1 MITKLKPIASCLC
14 FMYKALVTCNIYQA
28 ALVLPYCLAYFC
40 SDVELTPWV
49 CATELLLK
57 PFTLCISSKG
67 HVHQLATKATKFN
80 FKSRRKKTVIMFV
93 LNSGSRIQLN
103 KMKLNSHRSLQCCS
117 IHSGVISITFIKPE
131 MKLRQMNTLKSHE
144 ETFTR
149 ILTSRG
155 N

>member
-1 MITKLKPIASCLC
+1 
-14 FMYKALVTCNIYQA
+14 MYKALVTCNNTRLYWFFVIVW
-28 ALVLPYCLAYFC
+28 LIFC

-49 CATELLLK
+49 CASEQLLK

-67 HVHQLATKATKFN
+67 HVHQLATKATKFDFN
-80 FKSRRKKTVIMFV
+80 SRRKKTLIMFV
-93 LNSGSRIQLN
+93 LNSESRIQLN

-117 IHSGVISITFIKPE
+117 IHIGVISITFIKPE

>member
-1 MITKLKPIASCLC
+1 
-14 FMYKALVTCNIYQA
+14 MYKALVTCNIYQA

-57 PFTLCISSKG
+57 QVTLRISSKG
-67 HVHQLATKATKFN
+67 YVHQLATKVTKFDFN
-80 FKSRRKKTVIMFV
+80 SRRKKTLIIFV
-93 LNSGSRIQLN
+93 LNSESRIQLN

-117 IHSGVISITFIKPE
+117 IHIDVISITFIKPE

>member
-1 MITKLKPIASCLC
+1 MVTKLKPIASCLC
-14 FMYKALVTCNIYQA
+14 FMYKALVTCNNTRLHWFFVIVW
-28 ALVLPYCLAYFC
+28 LIFC

-80 FKSRRKKTVIMFV
+80 FKSRCKKTVIMFV
-93 LNSGSRIQLN
+93 LNSESRIQLN

-144 ETFTR
+144 ERFTR

>member
-1 MITKLKPIASCLC
+1 MVTKLKPIASCLC
-14 FMYKALVTCNIYQA
+14 FMYKALVTCNNTRLHWFFVIVW
-28 ALVLPYCLAYFC
+28 LIFC

-80 FKSRRKKTVIMFV
+80 FNSQRKKTVIIFV
-93 LNSGSRIQLN
+93 LNSESRIQLN

>member
-1 MITKLKPIASCLC
+1 M
-14 FMYKALVTCNIYQA
+14 
-28 ALVLPYCLAYFC
+28 VLRYYLANFC

-49 CATELLLK
+49 CATEQLLK

-80 FKSRRKKTVIMFV
+80 FNSRRKKTVIMFV
-93 LNSGSRIQLN
+93 LNSESRIQLN

-117 IHSGVISITFIKPE
+117 IHISVISITFIKPE

>member
-1 MITKLKPIASCLC
+1 
-14 FMYKALVTCNIYQA
+14 MYKALVTCNNTRLYWFFVIVW
-28 ALVLPYCLAYFC
+28 LIFC

-80 FKSRRKKTVIMFV
+80 FKSRCKKTVIMFV
-93 LNSGSRIQLN
+93 LNSESRIQLN

>member
-1 MITKLKPIASCLC
+1 MSTNSQQKPQNLILSPG
-14 FMYKALVTCNIYQA
+14 V
-28 ALVLPYCLAYFC
+28 
-40 SDVELTPWV
+40 
-49 CATELLLK
+49 
-57 PFTLCISSKG
+57 
-67 HVHQLATKATKFN
+67 
-80 FKSRRKKTVIMFV
+80 KKTVIMFV
-93 LNSGSRIQLN
+93 LNSGSRVQLD

-117 IHSGVISITFIKPE
+117 IHSGVISITFMKPE